1 MEKKDSIATIQEL
14 LKGCDADF
22 DSTSQNEIKMI
33 RHADKRTSG
42 VDSQSDKLLIAGKPF
57 PKNITTVHALYDYRR
72 ELFDQYQREQLRK
85 NFKGIKYL
93 VVFLGEQGTTAKFVG
108 VYKICGQS
116 DSPYAENE
124 VVLDLVHLDAFNELE
139 ETVIIDWGKGTLQ
152 WCQYYSKEKP
162 VIRRVAKTQKNDLI
176 PPFKSYLETILNYAE
191 LALII
196 DCPEW
201 VEQLKK
207 KNCVYAILDTYTGKI
222 YIGSTYNPQGI
233 YGRWIDY
240 ARNGHGDNK
249 DLEATILKD
258 PNYAKNHFQWTIL
271 ELLEINISQK
281 EAIDRETLWK
291 QKLKTNQFG
300 YNNN

>member
-1 MEKKDSIATIQEL
+1 MENEVKTIQEL
-14 LKGCDADF
+14 LKGYDSDF
-22 DSTSQNEIKMI
+22 DSTSPNEIKMI

-42 VDSQSDKLLIAGKPF
+42 VDPKSDKLRIAGEPF
-57 PKNITTVHALYDYRR
+57 PKSITSVHALYDYRR

-93 VVFLGEQGTTAKFVG
+93 VVFLGEKSTTSKFVG

-124 VVLDLVHLDAFNELE
+124 VVLDLVHLDVFNELE
-139 ETVIIDWGKGTLQ
+139 ETIIMDWGKGTLQ
-152 WCQYYSKEKP
+152 WCQYYSNKKP
-162 VIRRVAKTQKNDLI
+162 VICRVAKSHKSNLI
-176 PPFKSYLETILNYAE
+176 PKFEGYLETILNYAE

-196 DCPEW
+196 NHPDW
-201 VEQLKK
+201 VEQLKN
-207 KNCVYAILDTYTGKI
+207 KNCVYAILDTLTGKI
-222 YIGSTYNPQGI
+222 YIGSTYNKQGI

-240 ARNGHGDNK
+240 ASTGHGDNK
-249 DLEATILKD
+249 DLEGKILKD

-271 ELLEINISQK
+271 EELDINIEEK
-281 EAIDRETLWK
+281 DAIEREKMWK
-291 QKLKTNQFG
+291 RKLKTNQFG

>member
-1 MEKKDSIATIQEL
+1 MEKKENIATIQEL
-14 LKGCDADF
+14 LKGYDLDF
-22 DSTSQNEIKMI
+22 DNTDPQQIKMI

-42 VDSQSDKLLIAGKPF
+42 VDPQSDKLRIAGAPF
-57 PKNITTVHALYDYRR
+57 PKNITSVHALYDYRR

-93 VVFLGEQGTTAKFVG
+93 VAFLGEKGTTSKFVG
-108 VYKICGQS
+108 VYKICGQK
-116 DSPYAENE
+116 DSPYAKDE
-124 VVLDLVHLDAFNELE
+124 VVLDLVHLDVFNELE
-139 ETVIIDWGKGTLQ
+139 ETAIIDWGKGTLQ
-152 WCQYYSKEKP
+152 WCQYYNKEKP
-162 VIRRVAKTQKNDLI
+162 LICRVVKTQKSDLI
-176 PPFKSYLETILNYAE
+176 PAFKSYLEIILNHAE

-196 DCPEW
+196 NHPDW

-207 KNCVYAILDTYTGKI
+207 VNCVYAILDTYTGKL
-222 YIGSTYNPQGI
+222 YIGSTYNQQGI

-240 ARNGHGDNK
+240 ANTGHGNNK
-249 DLEATILKD
+249 DLENKILKD

-271 ELLEINISQK
+271 ELLDINIPQK
-281 EAIDRETLWK
+281 DAIDRETLWK